1 MRYKLIDFL
10 REDSG
15 VAAVEFSLVSIPF
28 IIVIFLILNFSLIFM
43 EKQLLANSIDEE
55 ARYLKVNTRKVNAMN
70 SADIR
75 DRICHR
81 LFIIFQ
87 PTCPD
92 IDIEIKGFKSI
103 NDKEINSI
111 DHISNSSISGVQK
124 SNITR
129 FIVKYQWNNL
139 IGLFDNAFA
148 PIRKFKDH
156 QEVRIWVNE

>member
-1 MRYKLIDFL
+1 MRYKFIEFL
-10 REDSG
+10 REDTG

-43 EKQLLANSIDEE
+43 EKQLLAYSIDEE
-55 ARYLKVNTRKVNAMN
+55 ARYLKVNTRKANTMH
-70 SADIR
+70 SADISK
-75 DRICHR
+75 RICGR
-81 LFIIFQ
+81 LFIVFQ

-103 NDKEINSI
+103 DDTAIYSITDINR
-111 DHISNSSISGVQK
+111 SSTPGVQK

-129 FIVKYQWNNL
+129 FIVKYQWNNM
-139 IGLFDNAFA
+139 IGLFDNAFNS
-148 PIRKFKDH
+148 IRKFKDH